1 MLCLLIY
8 TRCIVVYLLQI
19 HISFFSEH
27 TLHSNEIQCNYHHI
41 LPQLLFAEIEP
52 CASSGLSSDFLPL
65 CVVSCWHCRRT
76 FNIFLILEELPN
88 IGNRPNS
95 VWEGA
100 KGGTKG
106 GEECDSADNFQ
117 LQLRRLGSHPFF
129 LPLLA
134 FQSVPQSV
142 HHLPRKMIPTRT
154 SLSTTSRFHP

>member
-1 MLCLLIY
+1 MKHVNAATFGREVDMLCLLIY

-117 LQLRRLGSHPFF
+117 LQLRRLGSHPKSGK
-129 LPLLA
+129 LQIGAELD
-134 FQSVPQSV
+134 Q
-142 HHLPRKMIPTRT
+142 KK
-154 SLSTTSRFHP
+154 

>member
-1 MLCLLIY
+1 
-8 TRCIVVYLLQI
+8 
-19 HISFFSEH
+19 
-27 TLHSNEIQCNYHHI
+27 

-117 LQLRRLGSHPFF
+117 LQLRRLGSP
-129 LPLLA
+129 PE
-134 FQSVPQSV
+134 
-142 HHLPRKMIPTRT
+142 RR
-154 SLSTTSRFHP
+154 

>member
-1 MLCLLIY
+1 VCFEFLNLKTKNDIE
-8 TRCIVVYLLQI
+8 
-19 HISFFSEH
+19 FFCS
-27 TLHSNEIQCNYHHI
+27 
-41 LPQLLFAEIEP
+41 
-52 CASSGLSSDFLPL
+52 SSGLSSDFLPL

-117 LQLRRLGSHPFF
+117 LQLRRLGSHPSRRSGDGRKDSCNC
-129 LPLLA
+129 LDLDG
-134 FQSVPQSV
+134 
-142 HHLPRKMIPTRT
+142 HH
-154 SLSTTSRFHP
+154 S

>member
-1 MLCLLIY
+1 MLS
-8 TRCIVVYLLQI
+8 YLEWWYVCFEFLNLKTKNDI
-19 HISFFSEH
+19 EFFCS
-27 TLHSNEIQCNYHHI
+27 
-41 LPQLLFAEIEP
+41 
-52 CASSGLSSDFLPL
+52 SSGLSSDFLPL

-134 FQSVPQSV
+134 FQSVTQSV

-154 SLSTTSRFHP
+154 SLSTTSRFNL